1 MTYDGKKAR
10 IYVDGKET
18 ESSDENVKLPTG
30 KGLLMV
36 GAGEKPGTW
45 AMERGVIDEVFVVNR
60 ELQSD
65 ELKDIM
71 NKGVIMAVDP
81 KKKLAITWGTVKTEY

>member
-1 MTYDGKKAR
+1 
-10 IYVDGKET
+10 
-18 ESSDENVKLPTG
+18 
-30 KGLLMV
+30 MV
-36 GAGEKPGTW
+36 GTGEKPGTW
-45 AMERGVIDEVFVVNR
+45 AMESGVIDEVFVVNR